1 MKTTTTDRLALLII
15 SLMLCTAASAASVA
29 DYTAH
34 VGGAACDDAAFW
46 TISGNDGSGVLQCDT
61 WSARGSSDG
70 SDMEP
75 PFMEY
80 WIDNSV
86 GPLAD
91 AQIRHQPIGGLPA
104 GRYTVRM
111 HVRCYDERGTGTPAG
126 DIRLVAN
133 GASISVVDGATTGE
147 YRGQPFTNGVF
158 AVECT
163 VDGDGQL
170 SFGIDVAQASCCN
183 WVAWNDVELLRHDTT
198 EQPKVI
204 ATGTYYLRH
213 RATGLYLIGGGI
225 YGTHAVVGQH
235 ALPIELTQMGDNSF
249 SLDCGYSDTGRT
261 GYLAIVDDEDV
272 FTDIDLQQ
280 PWIIEPGMDGAYTL
294 RSDGDTYL
302 GVDEDWLYVMAMH
315 GGDATDDHLQWE
327 LLTHEEMLAPL
338 LSASTDS
345 PADATF
351 LISNPRFDRNYI
363 RSEWEG
369 SRIDMGGIDENRCA
383 EAWNRNYDI
392 YQTLENIPNGRYRLT
407 VQGFYRWND
416 NGENTNWTAR
426 LAHQN
431 GTEQLY
437 AQLYAAG
444 QSTPL
449 QSIASELEQMQLL
462 QLPGGDADLPYSMTE
477 ASLAFSSGLYA
488 DNAVEVDVTN
498 HELRIGLR
506 KEQQD
511 GVDWTIWDNFELTLL
526 QAGNNADYD
535 PSGHGGDDETDY
547 DKATWDNPLDVTNLI
562 TNADFGSQRGWR
574 GSPGIGG
581 SSDNPCA
588 EAYNKTFDV
597 YQTLNDVPDGWY
609 RLRAQGFYRYG
620 AYEYE
625 QHKSYYGG
633 GWEENDANN
642 VYAMYTIPY
651 ATISHRL
658 GVERGLAHLYANEVE
673 QELPSPF
680 SSTHDEYTHGGDME
694 TEFGWV
700 VNSQW
705 GASEAFM
712 AGEFPVELLVPVVGG
727 QLRLGVKKKL
737 GYKYDWSVWD
747 SFHLD
752 YLGKDRFEYV
762 SALTIDQ
769 PSITM
774 TRGEVRQ
781 LTAQVVPAQAS
792 LQQLQWTSSNPGVVS
807 VDSKG
812 VATAKTDGQATITV
826 RALGSQ
832 GQTVT
837 ATIDVQVSTA
847 SVTAARV
854 VINEI
859 QVSNLDMFLDRSL
872 NYGGYVEIYNPS
884 TRGFSLEGLYV
895 SDDAGN
901 LMKAMLNSHSG
912 AVPAKGFGII
922 WFDHATRDNGQVDF
936 KLNMD
941 GGTIYI
947 SDPSGRLLVSQTY
960 PPAVSRTSYARTT
973 DGGNEWGVTAQ
984 PTPGASNS
992 GSGAFV
998 DANNYER
1005 LPMPELSHDSQ
1016 VFTTPFTLTATVPEG
1031 ATLRYT
1037 TDGTT
1042 PTDVGGLTYTDG
1054 IGISTT
1060 TVVRMRLYQEGR
1072 LPSPVKTCSY
1082 ILRDKDYMLPVL
1094 SVVADPKSLY
1104 SDSLG
1109 IFVTGVNGTSGSGI
1123 DFPCNWNMD
1132 WDRLAAFNY
1141 ITASGDSVHSQE
1153 VALTRFGGWSRSWY
1167 PYNFKLKAQSLYE
1180 GQSYLTFPFFPNKPY
1195 QRNKVLQVR
1204 NGGNDL
1210 LCRIKDA
1217 ALHNIIISSGLHLD
1231 CQDYMPVHTFING
1244 QYIGM
1249 LNIREP
1255 SNKHMGYSNYGLDTD
1270 EMDQMRLGGGVEVN
1284 AGSADAFWH
1293 WRDLSRQ
1300 AANEK
1305 VYQQICDMVDIDE
1318 FVNYMATQM
1327 FLGGD
1332 DWPGNNCKAFKG
1344 WDGKFHIV
1352 LFDIDQALRYDT
1364 YAFQHIM
1371 NNRNVPLVS
1380 IFLNM
1385 LNNDRFRRQ
1394 FIDTYSIVAG
1404 SVFDPDRCTAIIDR
1418 ISAEMDPAL
1427 AFEDLSTQPTA
1438 DYMKQ
1443 VLTAERRDRMMMGLR
1458 NWQNVRISSPA
1469 QRVKLSSNIA
1479 AAQLQAN
1486 GLVIPTA
1493 HFDGTLFA
1501 PCTLTASAPEGYIF
1515 KGWQEA
1521 DGTMLATTPNLVIDH
1536 RGDLTLT
1543 AVFEQLATDSQ
1554 LLHELAMPVKVNE
1567 VSAGNDIYA
1576 NEYFKRNDWLELY
1589 NNTDQPIDAAGL
1601 YVSDDLDEPL
1611 KFQIPQSSLLN
1622 TVIPAGGHIILW
1634 ADKLESQS
1642 QIHANF
1648 KLGNDDGQMV
1658 VVSSSDAF
1666 VANNSSYF
1674 NQHPGMQSFVDGLAY
1689 NAHHGD
1695 ESVGRFPDGGAD
1707 FYLMTRPTIE
1717 RTNRVLTSDSLVG
1730 HDQDLMQTHTAP
1742 FQLQLAKGWNWTSHI
1757 LQTPIAVDELSSHA
1771 ERIVGQ
1777 QYEAFRQERLG
1788 MTGSLRQLVAGQL
1801 YKVQMSEGDTF
1812 DSDAPQCTGQQP
1824 LTLQTGWNWIG
1835 YPCNGMQTL
1844 AAALEGSPVEEG
1856 DQLIGQDGFATYG
1869 KSGWTGTLS
1878 AFETGKGYLYK
1889 SASFKSLRFNAP
1901 DVAVNMSR
1909 HRAPTTL
1916 AQRYGVDKHAHP
1928 NVMGLIAQ
1936 LQTADGQPL
1945 DADRF
1950 TLLAYSADE
1959 CRGFSK
1965 TADNLLWLTAYGQ
1978 GGEPLVYRAIDRI
1991 DGTVYTLNV
2000 ERLTLNDNSNN
2011 AQPTFNVQ
2019 RSTFNVFAPGIS
2031 GTVEQPVVLSLADE
2045 VLVEPTHIGDMAFSA
2060 KGAATAMGYYSLSG
2074 IFMGRYAAKLAPGI
2088 YMVKYSNGNYRKL
2101 KIEK

>member
-1 MKTTTTDRLALLII
+1 MKIKKTTLGRPLALFLA
-15 SLMLCTAASAASVA
+15 LFLCAAASAARLV
-29 DYTAH
+29 DYTDK
-34 VGGAACDDAAFW
+34 VGGAWCDDAAFW
-46 TISGNDGSGVLQCDT
+46 AISGNHGSGLLQCDT
-61 WSARGSSDG
+61 WSSRGSRDG
-70 SDMEP
+70 SDMET

-80 WIDNSV
+80 WIDNGA

-91 AQIRHQPIGGLPA
+91 AQIRHLPISGLPA
-104 GRYTVRM
+104 GQYTVRM
-111 HVRCYDERGTGTPAG
+111 RVRCYDESGTGTPAG
-126 DIRLVAN
+126 DIKLVAN
-133 GASISVVDGATTGE
+133 GASISVMEGADIGD
-147 YRGQPFTNGVF
+147 YNGQQYTCGDF
-158 AVECT
+158 ALECT
-163 VDGDGQL
+163 VDEGGQL
-170 SFGIDVAQASCCN
+170 DFGIDVANATYCN
-183 WVAWNDVELLRHDTT
+183 WVAWKDVELYYHDTT
-198 EQPKVI
+198 EKPKVI

-213 RATGLYLIGGGI
+213 HATGRYLIGGGI
-225 YGTHAVVGQH
+225 YGTHAVLGEH
-235 ALPIELTQMGDNSF
+235 ALPIEFTQLDENVF
-249 SLDCGYSDTGRT
+249 AIDCGFSNTGST
-261 GYLAIVDDEDV
+261 GYLAITDEGDV
-272 FTDIDLQQ
+272 FTDIDFQQ
-280 PWIIEPGMDGAYTL
+280 PWIIEKGNDGAYTL
-294 RSDGDTYL
+294 SSEWGTYL
-302 GVDEDWLYVMAMH
+302 GSDVDEFYVM
-315 GGDATDDHLQWE
+315 GVIEDGTDEAVQWD
-327 LLTHEEMLAPL
+327 LLTKEEMLTAL
-338 LSASTDS
+338 LTANTDN

-351 LISNPRFDRNYI
+351 LISNARFDRNYKN
-363 RSEWEG
+363 SEWEG
-369 SRIDMGGIDENRCA
+369 SRIDLGGLEENWCA

-392 YQTLENIPNGRYRLT
+392 YQILENIPNGRYRLT
-407 VQGFYRWND
+407 VQGFYRWNN
-416 NGENTNWTAR
+416 NGQNTNWTAR
-426 LAHQN
+426 QAYEN

-437 AQLYAAG
+437 AMLYAG
-444 QSTPL
+444 DQSTPL
-449 QSIASELEQMQLL
+449 QSIASELEQIQLWG
-462 QLPGGDADLPYSMTE
+462 LPGGDADLPYSMTE
-477 ASLAFSSGLYA
+477 ASWAFSYGLYA
-488 DNAVEVDVTN
+488 KNRVEVDVTN
-498 HELRIGLR
+498 HELKIGLR

-526 QAGNNADYD
+526 QAGNNADYN
-535 PSGHGGDDETDY
+535 PSGKDDDDELDY
-547 DKATWDNPLDVTNLI
+547 DKATWDNPLDVTSLI
-562 TNADFGSQRGWR
+562 TNANFNSQRGWK
-574 GSPGIGG
+574 GYPGIGG
-581 SSDNPCA
+581 NSENPCA

-620 AYEYE
+620 SYEYE

-651 ATISHRL
+651 AIISHQL
-658 GVERGLAHLYANEVE
+658 GIERGLAHLYANHVE

-680 SSTHDEYTHGGDME
+680 SSAHEEYTHADDME

-705 GASEAFM
+705 GASEAFT
-712 AGEFPVELLVPVVGG
+712 AGEFPVELMVPVVGG
-727 QLRLGVKKKL
+727 QLRLGVKKGL

-747 SFHLD
+747 NFQLE

-762 SALTIDQ
+762 AELNAEQT
-769 PSITM
+769 SITM
-774 TRGEVRQ
+774 ARGEERQ
-781 LTAQVVPAQAS
+781 LTVEVLPANAS
-792 LQQLQWTSSNPGVVS
+792 NCQLQWTSSNPGVVS
-807 VDSKG
+807 IDSKG
-812 VATAKTDGQATITV
+812 VATAKGDGQATITV

-832 GQTVT
+832 GQMVT
-837 ATIDVQVSTA
+837 TTINVQVSTA
-847 SVTAARV
+847 SVTAARL

-872 NYGGYVEIYNPS
+872 NYGGYVELYNPTS
-884 TRGFSLEGLYV
+884 RGISLDGLYV
-895 SDDAGN
+895 SDDASD
-901 LMKAMLNSHSG
+901 LTKHRLTSYSG

-922 WFDHATRDNGQVDF
+922 WFDHATSNNGQVDF

-947 SDPSGRLLVSQTY
+947 SDSSGKLLASQSY
-960 PPAVSRTSYARTT
+960 PPAVSRTSYALTT
-973 DGGNEWGVTAQ
+973 DGGNEWGVTAH
-984 PTPGASNS
+984 PTPGASNA
-992 GSGAFV
+992 GSGTFLSP
-998 DANNYER
+998 DNFER
-1005 LPMPELSHDSQ
+1005 LPMPELSHESQ
-1016 VFTTPFTLTATVPEG
+1016 VFTTPFTLTANVPAG
-1031 ATLRYT
+1031 ATLRYS

-1042 PTDVGGLTYTDG
+1042 PTDSNGQLYTDG
-1054 IGISTT
+1054 INIAGT
-1060 TVVRMRLYQEGR
+1060 TVVRMRLFQDGL
-1072 LPSPVKTCSY
+1072 LPSAVKTCSY

-1094 SVVADPKSLY
+1094 SVVANPDHLY
-1104 SDSLG
+1104 SDSIG
-1109 IFVTGVNGTSGSGI
+1109 VFVTGENGVNGSGI

-1244 QYIGM
+1244 RYIGM

-1284 AGSADAFWH
+1284 VGSAEAFTR
-1293 WRDLSRQ
+1293 WRELSRQ
-1300 AANEK
+1300 AANEN

-1344 WDGKFHIV
+1344 WDSKFHIV

-1394 FIDTYSIVAG
+1394 FVDTYSIVAG
-1404 SVFDPDRCTAIIDR
+1404 SVFDPDRCAAIIDR

-1427 AFEDLSTQPTA
+1427 AFENLSTQPTA

-1443 VLTAERRDRMMMGLR
+1443 VLTAQRRDKMMEGLR
-1458 NWQNVRISSPA
+1458 NWSRAQINTPA
-1469 QRVKLSSNIA
+1469 QRVVLNSNIG

-1486 GLVIPTA
+1486 GLVIPMA
-1493 HFDGTLFA
+1493 RFNGTLFA
-1501 PCTLTASAPEGYIF
+1501 PCTLTASAPEGYVF

-1521 DGTMLATTPNLVIDH
+1521 DGTMLATTPNLTIDH

-1543 AVFEQLATDSQ
+1543 AVFERMDSDAD
-1554 LLHELAMPVKVNE
+1554 LLQQLAMPVKVNE

-1589 NNTDQPIDAAGL
+1589 NNTDQPIDVAGL

-1622 TVIPAGGHIILW
+1622 TVIPAGSHLILW

-1674 NQHPGMQSFVDGLAY
+1674 SQHPSMHAFVDGMTY
-1689 NAHHGD
+1689 NAHRGD

-1717 RTNRVLTSDSLVG
+1717 RTNRVLTTDQLIG
-1730 HDQDLMQTHTAP
+1730 HDQNLMKTQTAS

-1757 LQTPIAVDELSSHA
+1757 LQAPIAVDDLSSHA

-1777 QYEAFRQERLG
+1777 QHEAIREERLG
-1788 MTGSLRQLVAGQL
+1788 MTGTLRQLVAGNL
-1801 YKVQMSEGDTF
+1801 YKVQMSQTDTF

-1844 AAALEGSPVEEG
+1844 TAALAGSPVEEG

-1869 KSGWTGTLS
+1869 KNGWTGTLS

-1889 SASFKSLRFNAP
+1889 SASVKSLRFNAP
-1901 DVAVNMSR
+1901 SVAVNMSR
-1909 HRAPTTL
+1909 QLAPSAL

-1936 LQTADGQPL
+1936 LQTEDGQPL

-1965 TADNLLWLTAYGQ
+1965 TADGLLWLTTYGQ
-1978 GGEPLVYRAIDRI
+1978 GGEDIVYRAVDRL
-1991 DGTVYTLNV
+1991 DDTVYALNV
-2000 ERLTLNDNSNN
+2000 TTNDNSNN

-2019 RSTFNVFAPGIS
+2019 RSTFNVFTPGIN
-2031 GTVEQPVVLSLADE
+2031 GTVEQPVVLSLAGE
-2045 VLVEPTHIGDMAFSA
+2045 VLVEPTNIGEIALNA
-2060 KGAATAMGYYSLSG
+2060 KGSATAVGYYSLSG
-2074 IFMGRYAAKLAPGI
+2074 VFLGCHAAKLPAGI
-2088 YMVKYSNGNYRKL
+2088 YMVKYDNGNYRKL
-2101 KIEK
+2101 KIEN